1 MINAIR
7 IVYKLI
13 SFLILFILTGT
24 FLIYI
29 EDITLNQHSYINES
43 GIEQLGYTKKSN
55 IPIIISLIISY
66 ILAYQIPW
74 FNSNK
79 D

>member
-7 IVYKLI
+7 VVYKLI

-79 D
+79 N

>member
-13 SFLILFILTGT
+13 SFLILFVLIGT

-29 EDITLNQHSYINES
+29 EDITLNQNSYIDES
-43 GIEQLGYTKKSN
+43 AIKQLVYTKKSN

>member
-1 MINAIR
+1 M
-7 IVYKLI
+7 
-13 SFLILFILTGT
+13 FILIGT

>member
-13 SFLILFILTGT
+13 SFLILFVLIGT

-29 EDITLNQHSYINES
+29 EDITLNQNSYIDES
-43 GIEQLGYTKKSN
+43 GIRQLGYTKKSN
-55 IPIIISLIISY
+55 IPVIISLIISY

-74 FNSNK
+74 FNRKK

>member
-7 IVYKLI
+7 VVYKLI
-13 SFLILFILTGT
+13 SFLILFILIGT

-29 EDITLNQHSYINES
+29 EEITLNQNSYIDES
-43 GIEQLGYTKKSN
+43 RIEQLGYTTKSN

>member
-1 MINAIR
+1 MF
-7 IVYKLI
+7 VLI
-13 SFLILFILTGT
+13 GT

-29 EDITLNQHSYINES
+29 EDITLNQNSYIDES
-43 GIEQLGYTKKSN
+43 AIKQLGYTKKSN

-74 FNSNK
+74 FNNNK

>member
-7 IVYKLI
+7 VVYKLI

-29 EDITLNQHSYINES
+29 EEITLNQHSYINES
-43 GIEQLGYTKKSN
+43 LFALLHSLKNFSLLG
-55 IPIIISLIISY
+55 
-66 ILAYQIPW
+66 
-74 FNSNK
+74 
-79 D
+79 

>member
-7 IVYKLI
+7 VVYKLI
-13 SFLILFILTGT
+13 SFLILFVLIGT

-29 EDITLNQHSYINES
+29 EEITLNQNSYIDES
-43 GIEQLGYTKKSN
+43 EIEELGYTTKSN

>member
-7 IVYKLI
+7 VVYKLI
-13 SFLILFILTGT
+13 SFLILFVLIGT

-29 EDITLNQHSYINES
+29 EEITLNQNSSIDES
-43 GIEQLGYTKKSN
+43 GIEQLGYTTKSN

-66 ILAYQIPW
+66 II
-74 FNSNK
+74 
-79 D
+79 

>member
-1 MINAIR
+1 M
-7 IVYKLI
+7 
-13 SFLILFILTGT
+13 FILTGT

>member
-7 IVYKLI
+7 VVYKLI
-13 SFLILFILTGT
+13 SFLILFILIGT

-29 EDITLNQHSYINES
+29 EEITLNQNSYIEES
-43 GIEQLGYTKKSN
+43 GIEQLGYTTKSN

>member
-7 IVYKLI
+7 VVYKLI
-13 SFLILFILTGT
+13 SFLILFVLIGT

-29 EDITLNQHSYINES
+29 EEITLNQNSYIEES
-43 GIEQLGYTKKSN
+43 GIEQLGYTTKSN

-66 ILAYQIPW
+66 II
-74 FNSNK
+74 
-79 D
+79 

>member
-7 IVYKLI
+7 VVYKLI
-13 SFLILFILTGT
+13 CFLILFVLIGT

-29 EDITLNQHSYINES
+29 EDITLNQNSYIDES
-43 GIEQLGYTKKSN
+43 EIKQLGYTKKSN

>member
-7 IVYKLI
+7 VVYKLI

-74 FNSNK
+74 FNRNK

>member
-13 SFLILFILTGT
+13 SFLILFILIGT

-43 GIEQLGYTKKSN
+43 EIEQLGYTKKSN

-79 D
+79 N

>member
-7 IVYKLI
+7 VVYKLI

-29 EDITLNQHSYINES
+29 EEITLNQNLYIDES
-43 GIEQLGYTKKSN
+43 GIEQLGYTTKSN

-79 D
+79 N

>member
-13 SFLILFILTGT
+13 SFLILFVLIGT

-29 EDITLNQHSYINES
+29 EAITLNQNSYIDES
-43 GIEQLGYTKKSN
+43 AIKQLGYTKKSN

-74 FNSNK
+74 FNNNK

>member
-7 IVYKLI
+7 VVYKLI
-13 SFLILFILTGT
+13 SFLILFVLIGT

-29 EDITLNQHSYINES
+29 EEITLNQNLYIDES
-43 GIEQLGYTKKSN
+43 GIEQLGYTTKSN

-79 D
+79 N

>member
-43 GIEQLGYTKKSN
+43 EIEQLGYTKKSN

-79 D
+79 N

>member
-1 MINAIR
+1 MF
-7 IVYKLI
+7 VLI
-13 SFLILFILTGT
+13 GT

-29 EDITLNQHSYINES
+29 EEITLNQNSYIDES
-43 GIEQLGYTKKSN
+43 GIEQLGYTTKSN

-74 FNSNK
+74 FNNNK

>member
-13 SFLILFILTGT
+13 SFLILFVLIGT

-29 EDITLNQHSYINES
+29 EDITLNQNSYIDES
-43 GIEQLGYTKKSN
+43 AIKQLGYTKKSN

-74 FNSNK
+74 FNNNK

>member
-13 SFLILFILTGT
+13 SFLILFVLIGT

-29 EDITLNQHSYINES
+29 EDITLNQNSYIDVS
-43 GIEQLGYTKKSN
+43 GIKQLGYTKKSN

-74 FNSNK
+74 FNNNK

>member
-79 D
+79 N

>member
-7 IVYKLI
+7 VVYKLI
-13 SFLILFILTGT
+13 SFLILFVLIGT

-29 EDITLNQHSYINES
+29 EEITLNQNSYIDEA
-43 GIEQLGYTKKSN
+43 GIEQLGYTTKSN

-79 D
+79 N

>member
-7 IVYKLI
+7 VVYKLI

>member
-7 IVYKLI
+7 VVYKLI
-13 SFLILFILTGT
+13 SFLILFVLIGT

-29 EDITLNQHSYINES
+29 EEITLNQNSYIDES
-43 GIEQLGYTKKSN
+43 GIEQLGYTTKSN

-66 ILAYQIPW
+66 IPVSYTHLRAHET
-74 FNSNK
+74 
-79 D
+79 